1 MFILQQNFHLIDMN
15 QNNPLY
21 LFKNVINFYLI
32 KIDMNRGMKPG
43 VSQAVPDAFPERRAL
58 MPVWGGLP
66 CRPCVGSS
74 FGGNRRKRFCGKMLQ
89 LIRIFRFAP
98 TTAASAAML
107 GKAAAAGFAPTKS
120 LRSRNPSR
128 KRQNPCRLFRRRYA
142 YRFADW
148 RLGAPDTRVLPPP
161 L

>member
-1 MFILQQNFHLIDMN
+1 
-15 QNNPLY
+15 
-21 LFKNVINFYLI
+21 
-32 KIDMNRGMKPG
+32 MNRGMKPG

-58 MPVWGGLP
+58 MPIWGGLP

-74 FGGNRRKRFCGKMLQ
+74 FGGNRRKRFCGKLLQ

-107 GKAAAAGFAPTKS
+107 GKAAAAGLHRQNHCGAGTG
-120 LRSRNPSR
+120 SRNPSR

-142 YRFADW
+142 YRFAN
-148 RLGAPDTRVLPPP
+148 RRFGAPDTRVLPPP